1 MNARTTKP
9 APAKRRREATET
21 MHFEDP
27 DLVKSLAGAND
38 RHLALIEE
46 ACDVLLAAPGGAVT
60 VTGGGGAR
68 EAAKRVL
75 TALYDQLADGRSVGE
90 NEVRAALH
98 MDSAGRPAGLPQDGV
113 IQVVRGRSF
122 RARTPRQL
130 DYIRALADPTS
141 GLVFGVGPAGTG
153 KTLLAVAYGASL
165 LASHVVERLVVA
177 RPAVEAGEKLG
188 FLPGD
193 LTEKVDPYMLPI
205 WDALRDSLGQTVV
218 DKRREDGSIEVAP
231 LAFMRGRTL
240 SNAFV
245 VVDEA
250 QNATVNQMQMVLT
263 RIGEGSRMTV
273 TGDPSQVDLPS
284 GQPSGLSH
292 ALQILENVEGVSAV
306 RFGREDVVRHPLVG
320 RIVEAYERDAQKRGK
335 TRR

>member
-1 MNARTTKP
+1 VSARTSRD
-9 APAKRRREATET
+9 APVKKRREATET
-21 MHFEDP
+21 LHFEDP
-27 DLVKSLAGAND
+27 ELVKTLAGAND

-46 ACDVLLAAPGGAVT
+46 ACDVLLTAPGGAVT
-60 VTGGGGAR
+60 VTGRGAAR
-68 EAAKRVL
+68 ETAKRIL
-75 TALYDQLADGRSVGE
+75 TALYDQLAEGRGVGE
-90 NEVRAALH
+90 EEVRAALH
-98 MDSAGRPAGLPQDGV
+98 MDSVGRPAGVPQDGV
-113 IQVVRGRSF
+113 IHVVRGRSF
-122 RARTPRQL
+122 KARTPRQL
-130 DYIRALADPTS
+130 DYVRALADPKS

-153 KTLLAVAYGASL
+153 KTFLAVAYGASL

-205 WDALRDSLGQTVV
+205 WDALRDSLGQAVV

-245 VVDEA
+245 IVDEA
-250 QNATVNQMQMVLT
+250 QNATVSQMQMVLT

-273 TGDPSQVDLPS
+273 TGDPSQIDLPS
-284 GQPSGLSH
+284 GQPSGLVH
-292 ALQILENVEGVSAV
+292 ALDILAKVDGVTAV

-320 RIVEAYERDAQKRGK
+320 RIVEAYERDARKGGK
-335 TRR
+335 ARR